1 MISGMKERY
10 GNIRLPQKF
19 VLLVDDDIRNNS
31 EDKDDERDD
40 GDLEAGTI
48 CTFFHS
54 DKFI

>member
-10 GNIRLPQKF
+10 GNIRLPEKF
-19 VLLVDDDIRNNS
+19 VLIVDDELLNS
-31 EDKDDERDD
+31 GEDKDDERND

-48 CTFFHS
+48 CTFFLS

>member
-10 GNIRLPQKF
+10 GNIRLPDKF
-19 VLLVDDDIRNNS
+19 VLVLDEDDLPKDSENNDARN
-31 EDKDDERDD
+31 D

-48 CTFFHS
+48 CIP

>member
-10 GNIRLPQKF
+10 GNIRLPDKF
-19 VLLVDDDIRNNS
+19 VLVVDDDLLEN
-31 EDKDDERDD
+31 KDDERND

-48 CTFFHS
+48 CIP